1 MASMLFCDTR
11 NRGLCETRMCRAMLI
26 GSLPFFLFGCF
37 AFQTRSK
44 IENLVGEFASGM
56 TNILGKFVQGWTGLS
71 AGESDEVGRHFY
83 NVAGA
88 GPSRLVCVCGRYEYS
103 SSDEP
108 DDTQ

>member
-1 MASMLFCDTR
+1 MVGCERAPILPSTGIVCMASMLFCDTR

-56 TNILGKFVQGWTGLS
+56 TNILGKFV
-71 AGESDEVGRHFY
+71 
-83 NVAGA
+83 
-88 GPSRLVCVCGRYEYS
+88 
-103 SSDEP
+103 
-108 DDTQ
+108 